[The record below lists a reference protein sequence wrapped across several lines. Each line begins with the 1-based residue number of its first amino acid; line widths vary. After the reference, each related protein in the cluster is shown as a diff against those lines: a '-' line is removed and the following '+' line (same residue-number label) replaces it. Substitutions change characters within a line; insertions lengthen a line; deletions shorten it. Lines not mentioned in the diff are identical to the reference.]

1 MSSQA
6 AWVDRV
12 AAAVDHIQSHLDE
25 ELAPE
30 ELAALA
36 GFSLHHFHRVFRGI
50 TGESVMGFVRRLR
63 LERAAQQLR
72 FGRDPV
78 TRVAFEAG
86 YGSHEAFTRA
96 FRARFGQA
104 PSEYRRE
111 RPAAAAIDAEVR
123 EEPMRHVLALR
134 HVGPYETCG
143 AAWGQMAGFA
153 AQRRIPLDDIGLGLA
168 YDDPEVTAA
177 DRLRYDACIPMTSRA
192 IDALGELPPG
202 YTRRTVPGGTYAVA
216 LHHGS
221 FDSILDTYVALL
233 GSWLPRRGVELADEP
248 VIERY
253 LRAPGEVPPEDQ
265 LTEVLVRLA

>member
-1 MSSQA
+1 MSSRA

-12 AAAVDHIQSHLDE
+12 AATVDHIQSHLDE

-30 ELAALA
+30 ELASVA

-63 LERAAQQLR
+63 LERAAQRLR
-72 FGRDPV
+72 FGRKPV

-104 PSEYRRE
+104 PSEYRRQM
-111 RPAAAAIDAEVR
+111 PAAAAIDAEVR
-123 EEPMRHVLALR
+123 HEPTRHVIALR
-134 HVGPYETCG
+134 HVGPYESCG

-153 AQRRIPLDDIGLGLA
+153 AQRGLALDDVGLGLA

-177 DRLRYDACIPMTSRA
+177 ERLRYDACVPLA
-192 IDALGELPPG
+192 AEAVAALSELPP
-202 YTRRTVPGGTYAVA
+202 
-216 LHHGS
+216 S
-221 FDSILDTYVALL
+221 ALL
-233 GSWLPRRGVELADEP
+233 SALVGVAVSLGDPKRRVEPA
-248 VIERY
+248 
-253 LRAPGEVPPEDQ
+253 
-265 LTEVLVRLA
+265 